1 MSGLKPG
8 VLALILGGGQHGPE
22 CCDCHTGKICVLVA
36 PTFNGFRT
44 MSLWE
49 VSPLLCIKTSRIT
62 RRVEASLLH
71 PLPPNE
77 DVRRFDAIQLPDHMV
92 EKRNRELAR

>member
-22 CCDCHTGKICVLVA
+22 CCDCHTGKICVLVTPRA
-36 PTFNGFRT
+36 

-62 RRVEASLLH
+62 RRVGASLLH
-71 PLPPNE
+71 PLPPSE